1 MPDAGQHD
9 AGQYDAAR
17 PDQQIPTLLQLPR
30 ANVGPI
36 PFRVATFDTA
46 VAAVLAAAQR
56 RVGVPVH
63 FANAYTVALADT
75 DPAYLALFTGSD
87 VAVFSDG
94 VPVVW
99 AGRRTHPHFA
109 SNWQRVYGPDVMTA
123 VMAESHA
130 QGPDHYLLG
139 GSPQTLALLQQR
151 IRARWPSARIVGAE
165 SPPFRP
171 LTEAETQA
179 QDHRIRASGAQIV
192 WVGLGTPKQ
201 DWEVARLAQELPV
214 VAMAVGAAF
223 DFLAG
228 VKPQAPTWM
237 QRSGTEW
244 LYRFA
249 SEPRRLAKRYLWGNP
264 RFVYAAARDRPGR
277 AQVE

>member
-1 MPDAGQHD
+1 M
-9 AGQYDAAR
+9 
-17 PDQQIPTLLQLPR
+17 LLGLPR

-36 PFRVATFDTA
+36 PFRVATLDTA
-46 VAAVLAAAQR
+46 VGAVLAAANDG
-56 RVGVPVH
+56 VGVPVH

-75 DPAYLALFTGSD
+75 DPLYLALFTGAD

-99 AGRRTHPHFA
+99 AGRRMHPHLA
-109 SNWQRVYGPDVMTA
+109 DSWQRVYGPDVMTA
-123 VMAESHA
+123 VLAASQA
-130 QGPDHYLLG
+130 SGPSHYLLG
-139 GSPQTLALLQQR
+139 GSAQTIALLQQR
-151 IRARWPSARIVGAE
+151 ITAQWPEARIVGAE

-171 LTEAETQA
+171 LTEAEVRA
-179 QDHRIRASGAQIV
+179 QDQRIRTSGAQIV

-201 DWEVARLAQELPV
+201 DWEVARLARELPV

-228 VKPQAPTWM
+228 VKPQAPIWM

-264 RFVYAAARDRPGR
+264 RFVYAAVRDRPGQPR
-277 AQVE
+277 VQ